1 MRGRRP
7 NSQDPETNGLIS
19 MGNSVSVPEF
29 AGLELRCAAHL
40 NMKKRIV
47 ILCTLWLA
55 LPATSEGWPSS
66 HYREIFLN
74 AHRVLPPPLRQ
85 LLVDMDAVFEQP
97 CEPKVLEQSVDRA
110 IAEFSNRYG
119 SLQRAGEALRDAG
132 CAAAAMNDP
141 RMDRLVQSH
150 GGKFPVVFYGYHPF
164 VRDGNLAGYLAI
176 RREAQQRLA
185 GRLERSIE
193 LPSRSEQVE
202 LSPEFGVASIAFSHA
217 VTDVANVWFY
227 VWTKVNGSVN

>member
-1 MRGRRP
+1 
-7 NSQDPETNGLIS
+7 
-19 MGNSVSVPEF
+19 
-29 AGLELRCAAHL
+29 
-40 NMKKRIV
+40 
-47 ILCTLWLA
+47 
-55 LPATSEGWPSS
+55 
-66 HYREIFLN
+66 
-74 AHRVLPPPLRQ
+74 
-85 LLVDMDAVFEQP
+85 MDAVFEQP

-119 SLQRAGEALRDAG
+119 SLQRAVEALRDAG